1 MKTIH
6 TVYEKLY
13 QSLGDS
19 IELTEEEV
27 SILVHYLDK
36 VMFYNP
42 LADLDS
48 ENCND

>member
-27 SILVHYLDK
+27 SILVHYLTK
-36 VMFYNP
+36 AMFYSP
-42 LADLDS
+42 LTDLDS
-48 ENCND
+48 ENYNI